1 MRSSTVLDR
10 SVPAADPPVARELL
24 VLWQH
29 PETREIVPIGRFS
42 HDGETYCFVYTRAAA
57 TVPNFRPLPG
67 LDDLRRRYVTHRLPA
82 VFRQRIMD
90 PERPDYPE
98 YLNSIGLDPAH
109 ATPWEQIVH
118 SGGTRAG
125 DTLQFMQVPTVVD
138 GRARARFL
146 ANGVRHIPDST
157 RTISGHEV
165 RITGDQHEAA
175 LRRLRAGDKV
185 RIERED
191 GNPRDP
197 RASLVT
203 AAGVPLGY
211 VPWALSSGVHS
222 LMQAGPLFATV
233 VRVGDPGTP
242 PHVRLVV
249 DLDVPAPE
257 GFEFDPDGRW
267 EPLVAS

>member
-10 SVPAADPPVARELL
+10 SALAADSPVSRELL

-42 HDGETYCFVYTRAAA
+42 HDGKTYCFVYTRAAA

-67 LDDLRRRYVTHRLPA
+67 LDDLGRRYETDRLPA
-82 VFRQRIMD
+82 VFRQRVMD
-90 PERPDYPE
+90 PERPDYPD
-98 YLNSIGLDPAH
+98 YLNSLGLDPAH

-125 DTLQFMQVPTVVD
+125 DTLQVMQVPTVAG

-146 ANGVRHIPDST
+146 ANGVRHIPDRT
-157 RTISGHEV
+157 RTISGHSV
-165 RITGDQHEAA
+165 SITSEQHEAA
-175 LRRLRAGDKV
+175 LRRLQPGDKV
-185 RIERED
+185 RVERED
-191 GNPRDP
+191 DNPRDP
-197 RASLVT
+197 RASLLT
-203 AAGVPLGY
+203 AEGVPLGY
-211 VPWALSSGVHS
+211 VPWALSSGVRS
-222 LMQAGPLFATV
+222 LMQTGALFAAV
-233 VRVGDPGTP
+233 ARIGDPSTP
-242 PHVRLVV
+242 PHVRLVM

-267 EPLVAS
+267 EPLVTS